1 MKTQT
6 AVKIIEDIDR
16 VYVIRCDADPDNVV
30 FGREKPLFVQPWDA
44 NDRTNRS
51 YLACEQWINDQPKMH
66 FFSCACLPKSETS
79 KALGKYTGQS
89 FVECYC
95 DCKNDASNP
104 TRQDSDTAETSTQ
117 KPVWDEKAEHE
128 NDLRQES
135 IRDFETWE
143 TEQGE

>member
-30 FGREKPLFVQPWDA
+30 FGREKPLFLQPWDI

-51 YLACEQWINDQPKMH
+51 YLACEQWINDQPEMH
-66 FFSCACLPKSETS
+66 FLSCACLPKSEAS
-79 KALGKYTGQS
+79 KALGKYTGQPY
-89 FVECYC
+89 VECYC
-95 DCKNDASNP
+95 DCKTDASNL
-104 TRQDSDTAETSTQ
+104 TRQDSTTVQTFN
-117 KPVWDEKAEHE
+117 EKEEHE

-135 IRDFETWE
+135 RQADTQ
-143 TEQGE
+143 QGE